1 MPDNGLNIKEAIQR
15 LDELMDRFSI
25 LIHGFDYGAEAVDA
39 AEMWGKLKDKHE
51 RLFNLERAIE
61 AQKDSLTQDIDS
73 SIKEIVKERLDRDIV
88 DVKNQLKTVPT
99 LIKKAEAKYSE
110 LKALVE
116 KPPKKPEEQKVVEA
130 KKVEPKV
137 SAKEVK
143 DEKVAAEKIKKA
155 EPRAKKIEVA
165 KEKAVESI
173 RSHYDDMGKVSS
185 DMFINQIESI
195 FDIKA
200 GQIEAGKDFIKQL
213 NKLTVDVLDLLQKE
227 PKFTGPVS
235 NFIKRLYPI
244 SGAITEFQK
253 SVNDIKVPG
262 LSVEKKIVI
271 DETIDKMLDNGL
283 NQKFVQPLRDLVY
296 RNVTGGLSLSEA
308 KAQIKEYIQGGNDT
322 TGKLGQ
328 YLEQTA
334 IQSVDMYSGIINK
347 KLQEEFDY
355 DGLLMTGSLIDNS
368 SPQCRFAIEKL
379 NGKITKENWSQVE
392 AIGKK
397 QSGWIDG
404 TTFDNVALNKLHWGC
419 RHNFFPIMIKKAS

>member
-1 MPDNGLNIKEAIQR
+1 LPNDGKNIDKAKQKALDTLNANKGQ
-15 LDELMDRFSI
+15 MDR
-25 LIHGFDYGAEAVDA
+25 A
-39 AEMWGKLKDKHE
+39 AYDVFVEV
-51 RLFNLERAIE
+51 IE
-61 AQKDSLTQDIDS
+61 NT
-73 SIKEIVKERLDRDIV
+73 
-88 DVKNQLKTVPT
+88 
-99 LIKKAEAKYSE
+99 
-110 LKALVE
+110 
-116 KPPKKPEEQKVVEA
+116 
-130 KKVEPKV
+130 
-137 SAKEVK
+137 
-143 DEKVAAEKIKKA
+143 
-155 EPRAKKIEVA
+155 
-165 KEKAVESI
+165 
-173 RSHYDDMGKVSS
+173 
-185 DMFINQIESI
+185 

-235 NFIKRLYPI
+235 SFIKKLYPI
-244 SGAITEFQK
+244 SDAITEFQK
-253 SVNDIKVPG
+253 DVNDIKVPA

-296 RNVTGGLSLSEA
+296 RNVTSGLSLSEA
-308 KAQIKEYIQGGNDT
+308 KAQIKEYIQGGNDV

-347 KLQEEFDY
+347 KLLEVFDY

-379 NGKITKENWSQVE
+379 NGKITRENWKEVE

-404 TTFDNVALNKLHWGC
+404 TTFDNVPLNKLHWGC
-419 RHNFFPIMIKKAS
+419 RHNFFPTINKTS